1 MTKKHVTLL
10 YHTALRRRR
19 LQTGLNILISDHN
32 KQNASHY
39 QEKHNL
45 KRKNFIKNYQNKT
58 HVRLQSFKKNT
69 SAVVILS
76 VGQAVDLCSGVS
88 GPRHSEQQ

>member
-1 MTKKHVTLL
+1 MFVHN
-10 YHTALRRRR
+10 R
-19 LQTGLNILISDHN
+19 L
-32 KQNASHY
+32 
-39 QEKHNL
+39 
-45 KRKNFIKNYQNKT
+45 
-58 HVRLQSFKKNT
+58 KKNT

>member
-19 LQTGLNILISDHN
+19 LQAGLNILISDHN

-58 HVRLQSFKKNT
+58 HVRSQSFKKT
-69 SAVVILS
+69 PL
-76 VGQAVDLCSGVS
+76 LW
-88 GPRHSEQQ
+88 